1 MSGTLFSRRLLKTGR
16 LTTAIFAASMIGAV
30 HAHAANIGIGTT
42 KGGATAAVSAG
53 LSKVVSAYSGHQMR
67 PQPMGGTQ
75 QYIPL
80 VNAGE
85 IEFGLSN
92 AMQAY
97 MAFSGTGL
105 SAGKKNANLRVV
117 AKLMTFRTG
126 MFVPTKSGIKSVADL
141 KGKRVPGVFS
151 ASPLFKFLFE
161 ANLANAGLTWN
172 DVKIVPQTALRQH
185 WAAFAQ
191 GKIDVA
197 IGAIGSGPIKK
208 ANAAVGGVTFLGL
221 STDAAAKART
231 LKLAPK
237 TFLRT
242 VKPGKPF
249 VGVKA
254 PINVIHFDYLLW
266 ANKDVPVNIVYD
278 VVKAIHAHEK
288 DLHGASPLWRSHK
301 SASMGKGFGPE
312 MPYHPGAVKFYKEKG
327 IWPGK

>member
-1 MSGTLFSRRLLKTGR
+1 MTWKTIKPLYRLGAMAFAGL
-16 LTTAIFAASMIGAV
+16 LFAAGTAQ
-30 HAHAANIGIGTT
+30 ADNIGIGTT

-53 LSKVVSAYSGHQMR
+53 LAKVISAHSGHQMR

-105 SAGKKNANLRVV
+105 SAGKPNPNLRVV
-117 AKLMTFRTG
+117 ATLMTFRTG
-126 MFVPTKSGIKSVADL
+126 LFVPTKSGIKTVADL

-151 ASPLFKFLFE
+151 ASPLFKFLIE
-161 ANLANAGLTWN
+161 ANLANAGLGWS
-172 DVKIVPQTALRQH
+172 DVNVVPQTALRQH
-185 WAAFAQ
+185 WAAFGQ
-191 GKIDVA
+191 GKVDVA

-208 ANAAVGGVTFLGL
+208 ANAAVGGVTFLSL
-221 STDAAAKART
+221 ATDDAARART

-237 TFLRT
+237 TFIKT

-249 VGVKA
+249 VGVHK
-254 PINVIHFDYLLW
+254 PVNTIHFAYLLW
-266 ANKDVPVNIVYD
+266 AHKGVSDKVVYD
-278 VVKAIHAHEK
+278 VVKTIHANEK
-288 DLHGASPLWRSHK
+288 QLHQASPLWRSHK
-301 SASMGKGFGPE
+301 SATMGTGFGAE
-312 MPYHPGAVKFYKEKG
+312 MPYHPGAVKFYKEAG
-327 IWPGK
+327 IWKGN